1 MVSARLR
8 VLACSV
14 GAAMALAA
22 LPAGAAT
29 DTKKARAA
37 VGYIVRQQS
46 KSGAVKGFSTIGT
59 TSDAVVAMVAA
70 KRGKRDINEALNFL
84 ARKTKAGKLPDDAGV
99 YGKVIMAVVAGDRDP
114 RAFGGG
120 TNLVKKLRATEQP
133 DGSLGDGVQVFSH
146 ALGVLGLRAARVS
159 LSEESVRWLVDA
171 QCGNG
176 GWAFDKPSAPE
187 DDDNC
192 KSGDDDFVGAD
203 SNTTAVAVMAL
214 EAAGE
219 SASVDPFPYLR
230 TVRDDDKRGWGY
242 DQSFA
247 VTDTNSTSLVIQA
260 YLAAG
265 RNVPRG
271 GMKALR
277 GLQPKLCGRNGGGFR
292 FVYGKD
298 QPVDV
303 GATVAAVPAL
313 MKEPFPLRPFK
324 VTKQAP
330 GTKPCR

>member
-1 MVSARLR
+1 MVSRHR
-8 VLACSV
+8 VLVWSV
-14 GAAMALAA
+14 AAAVTLSA

-29 DTKKARAA
+29 NTERARAA

-84 ARKTKAGKLPDDAGV
+84 ARKTKAGKLSDDAGV

-120 TNLVKKLRATEQP
+120 TNLVKKLRASEQP
-133 DGSLGDGVQVFSH
+133 DGSLGEGVQVFSH
-146 ALGVLGLRAARVS
+146 ALGVLGLIAADAKVTQD
-159 LSEESVRWLVDA
+159 SVQWLIDA

-176 GWAFDKPSAPE
+176 GWAFDGPSAPS

-192 KSGDDDFVGAD
+192 KSGGDDFVGAD
-203 SNTTAVAVMAL
+203 SNTTAIAVVAL
-214 EAAGE
+214 EAAGD
-219 SASVDPFPYLR
+219 SAEVDPFAYLR

-247 VTDTNSTSLVIQA
+247 VTDANSTSVVIQA
-260 YLAAG
+260 YIAEG

-277 GLQPKLCGRNGGGFR
+277 GLQPKLCGRDGGGVR

-303 GATVAAVPAL
+303 GATVAATPAL
-313 MKEPFPLRPFK
+313 MKKPLPLKPGK

-330 GTKPCR
+330 GKKPCR